1 MDRSIVDEFFSS
13 LMKKCLQCASAF
25 SSVDWRCPFCGR
37 QPQTDGGIPV
47 LAPELVNGDGT
58 DAAYPFEALV
68 HAEASHFWFRNRAA
82 LIGWAI
88 RTHFPEATSVL
99 EVGCGAGG
107 VLLDIKQTNPGA
119 RLTGSELL
127 LPGLRRAQQ
136 RLADVELV
144 QMDAHHI
151 PFENE
156 FDVIGAFDVLEHIDD
171 DESVLREMKGALTSS
186 GGIVITVPQHQW
198 LWSQFDEAC
207 GHRRRYT
214 RRDLI
219 GKLRAA
225 GFEPLRVTSFTSFA
239 LPLLMAARRRKR
251 TVDLAQEVS
260 VPIAPV
266 NMLLW
271 TLASLERALIAA
283 DVSFPAGGSLLVVA
297 VARPPALS

>member
-1 MDRSIVDEFFSS
+1 MF
-13 LMKKCLQCASAF
+13 
-25 SSVDWRCPFCGR
+25 
-37 QPQTDGGIPV
+37 
-47 LAPELVNGDGT
+47 APELVDGDGT

-68 HAEASHFWFRNRAA
+68 RAEASHFWFRNRAA
-82 LIGWAI
+82 LIAWAI
-88 RTHFPEATSVL
+88 RTHFPAATSVL

-107 VLLDIKQTNPGA
+107 VLLGIQQTSPRA

-136 RLADVELV
+136 RLAGVELV

-151 PFENE
+151 PFERE

-171 DESVLREMKGALTSS
+171 DESVLREMNRALAIG
-186 GGIVITVPQHQW
+186 GGIVITVPQHAW

-214 RRDLI
+214 RQGLV

-225 GFEPLRVTSFTSFA
+225 GFEPVRVTSFTTFA
-239 LPLLMAARRRKR
+239 LPLLMAVRRRNGA
-251 TVDLAQEVS
+251 VDLAQEVS

-283 DVSFPAGGSLLVVA
+283 NVSFPAGGSLLVVA
-297 VARPPALS
+297 VARPPV

>member
-1 MDRSIVDEFFSS
+1 VF
-13 LMKKCLQCASAF
+13 
-25 SSVDWRCPFCGR
+25 
-37 QPQTDGGIPV
+37 
-47 LAPELVNGDGT
+47 APELVNGDGT
-58 DAAYPFEALV
+58 DAAYPFEALAR
-68 HAEASHFWFRNRAA
+68 AEASHFWFRNRAA

-88 RTHFPEATSVL
+88 RTHFPGATSVL

-107 VLLDIKQTNPGA
+107 VLRDIKQTNPRA

-144 QMDAHHI
+144 QMDAQHI
-151 PFENE
+151 PFEDE

-171 DESVLREMKGALTSS
+171 DESVLRQMRGALTTG
-186 GGIVITVPQHQW
+186 GGIVITVPQHEW

-214 RRDLI
+214 RRGLV
-219 GKLRAA
+219 GKVRAA
-225 GFEPLRVTSFTSFA
+225 GFEPVRVTSFTSFA
-239 LPLLMAARRRKR
+239 LPLLMAVRRRR
-251 TVDLAQEVS
+251 HTVDVGQEVS
-260 VPIAPV
+260 VPIAPA

-283 DVSFPAGGSLLVVA
+283 NVSFPAGGSLLVVA
-297 VARPPALS
+297 VARARALS